1 MDIELILGILGIF
14 GLLLVSVFLKWL
26 VKTKLFLI
34 VFYVPY
40 LFLKIMFFL
49 PLWLIAE
56 MMSADDE
63 IEYTRKE
70 IIRDFNKICEIFGL

>member
-1 MDIELILGILGIF
+1 MDIGLILGVLGV
-14 GLLLVSVFLKWL
+14 LLVLVFLKWL

-40 LFLKIMFFL
+40 LSLKIMLFL

-63 IEYTRKE
+63 IEHTRKE

>member
-1 MDIELILGILGIF
+1 MDIGLILGILG
-14 GLLLVSVFLKWL
+14 LLLVLMFLKWL

-40 LFLKIMFFL
+40 LFLKIMLFL

-70 IIRDFNKICEIFGL
+70 IIGDFNKICEIFEK